1 MATILLKPNKI
12 MLLQVFKINIYVVC
26 WTKQVKFLVGCK
38 FTKAVEKSQWA
49 PHISSMCKLGGG
61 VCSWDSYLES
71 TKKTLFIFFF
81 SWKDRA
87 HKSKYSFI
95 LSSDLLSELQLNRS
109 E

>member
-12 MLLQVFKINIYVVC
+12 MLLQVFKINLYVVY

-38 FTKAVEKSQWA
+38 FIKAMEKTQWA
-49 PHISSMCKLGGG
+49 PHISSMWKLGGG

-71 TKKTLFIFFF
+71 TKKTLFF

-87 HKSKYSFI
+87 HKSKHSRI